1 MANNVN
7 GSESRGGGGGG
18 FSAQGAG
25 RWREGVT
32 TKRNVAAEAPPTPGR
47 PIFSFSVGNHLYL
60 SSASRNNF
68 PSKWDDAQ
76 KWLFNGHYSPAHHH
90 SKLSKQCNGFKPQQE
105 DQVFAEKSR
114 VTEEKVS
121 SKAIA
126 SFQRSISLDHHNSVR
141 MVFNGVGGPSTADVL
156 TKGKNL
162 FFNLHFSS
170 LAFTC
175 YGSL

>member
-7 GSESRGGGGGG
+7 GSESRGGGG
-18 FSAQGAG
+18 FSAQGTG
-25 RWREGVT
+25 RRREGVT
-32 TKRNVAAEAPPTPGR
+32 TKRNVAAEAPPTPGM
-47 PIFSFSVGNHLYL
+47 PIFGFSVGNHLSL

-90 SKLSKQCNGFKPQQE
+90 SKLSKQCKGFKPQQE

-126 SFQRSISLDHHNSVR
+126 SFQRSISLDDHNSVR
-141 MVFNGVGGPSTADVL
+141 MDFNGGGGPSTTDVL
-156 TKGKNL
+156 PKGKNL
-162 FFNLHFSS
+162 FFNLHSSS